1 MHFADSLLDLDAMP
15 ASIRSHLTVLVV
27 ALAVPLVG
35 LLASNIYR
43 DTRDAVAQAK
53 SSQRILAT
61 TMATN
66 TGRKLAAARE
76 TLERLAARSLVRAVD
91 ETRCDPVLQELHTL
105 NPGFSN
111 IVYTDIE
118 GRAICSALPQPGG
131 KPVNVRQTDW
141 FKKALTEKRFIVG
154 PPHIGPITGKWVTV
168 LSLPIRNE
176 RKEMIGTINTPLDL
190 AAYDP
195 GIPEQLLPA
204 DSRYGLFDS
213 DGVLIWRNADPEKV
227 IGTRPNA
234 EGARRIVEVR
244 DGEFESVGVDGIER
258 FYSVVPVPDTD
269 WIVFIGVP
277 AHTIYTQAREK
288 ALVGATVSLAG
299 LLAVVGLMLA
309 LARRIERPVRSL
321 AAAVHAIGSGDFAVR
336 ARPSGPAELCE
347 VAKEFNAMVE
357 ARLESEAM
365 FRQIAESIHETF
377 WIVTPDWQT
386 VKYISPA
393 YERIWGEP
401 VELLYEDGRRWLAAV
416 PEAYRPDLEA
426 AMPVPSALDRC
437 ESVEFP
443 VYPVRRPDGSLRWI
457 AARAYPVRDA
467 SGKVIHF
474 AGIAEDI
481 TERKHAEDELER
493 YRSHLEELVDARTAA
508 LQQALRE
515 QEAFSYSV
523 SHDLRAPLRAIN
535 GFSEIL
541 LDSEQAVLS
550 EEGKTLLDRVARNAS
565 RMGELIDDI
574 LEYSRSSRQEMAPRE
589 IDLRELVEGVVDELL
604 PAYPD
609 ARVDIGPLPSVR
621 GDATMLAQV
630 MQNLV
635 GNALK
640 FSAKCEKP
648 EVEIGLT
655 MADGERVFFVRDNG
669 AGFDMQYSA
678 KLFGMFQR
686 MHHESQFPG
695 TGVGLAIVKRLIERH
710 GGRIWAE
717 AAPGK
722 GATFHFTLA
731 TPSGKPAQ

>member
-1 MHFADSLLDLDAMP
+1 
-15 ASIRSHLTVLVV
+15 
-27 ALAVPLVG
+27 
-35 LLASNIYR
+35 
-43 DTRDAVAQAK
+43 
-53 SSQRILAT
+53 
-61 TMATN
+61 
-66 TGRKLAAARE
+66 
-76 TLERLAARSLVRAVD
+76 
-91 ETRCDPVLQELHTL
+91 
-105 NPGFSN
+105 
-111 IVYTDIE
+111 
-118 GRAICSALPQPGG
+118 
-131 KPVNVRQTDW
+131 
-141 FKKALTEKRFIVG
+141 
-154 PPHIGPITGKWVTV
+154 
-168 LSLPIRNE
+168 
-176 RKEMIGTINTPLDL
+176 
-190 AAYDP
+190 
-195 GIPEQLLPA
+195 
-204 DSRYGLFDS
+204 
-213 DGVLIWRNADPEKV
+213 
-227 IGTRPNA
+227 
-234 EGARRIVEVR
+234 
-244 DGEFESVGVDGIER
+244 
-258 FYSVVPVPDTD
+258 
-269 WIVFIGVP
+269 
-277 AHTIYTQAREK
+277 
-288 ALVGATVSLAG
+288 
-299 LLAVVGLMLA
+299 
-309 LARRIERPVRSL
+309 
-321 AAAVHAIGSGDFAVR
+321 VHAIGSGDFAVR
-336 ARPSGPAELCE
+336 ARPSGPAELRE

-365 FRQIAESIHETF
+365 FREVTESIREVF
-377 WIVTPDWQT
+377 YIMSLDWREA
-386 VKYISPA
+386 KYVNPA
-393 YERIWGEP
+393 YEHIWGESA
-401 VELLYEDGRRWLAAV
+401 EALYGEGMHWLRAV
-416 PEAYRPDLEA
+416 PEEYHAAIRAALPAPDA
-426 AMPVPSALDRC
+426 VARC
-437 ESVEFP
+437 EAVQFP
-443 VYPVRRPDGSLRWI
+443 HFPVRRPDGSLRWI

-589 IDLRELVEGVVDELL
+589 IDLRELVERVVDELL

-648 EVEIGLT
+648 DVEIGLT